1 MRCRSVAV
9 SSVAVFVCCLRLAP
23 VSSASR
29 ALSRSHLPWEFLP
42 LPHVLHDRRV
52 APSFSL
58 SCDRST
64 NAQHLRQQSCFL
76 LCAAVFLVCLLHASV
91 CAPALPAYS
100 CTRTPHSVCILRAF
114 CTPMARAPCP
124 LCLPV
129 CLVVL
134 AVNSA
139 VCCRGRAIAIPLLSF
154 FLLSSGILCGRRTP
168 IYAPCAREGRRVI
181 PRRGVRAI
189 VLHSSQ
195 CIIPFRVAAAGYR
208 VSAGHP
214 HTRTSV
220 PWLRRSIFP
229 RR

>member
-1 MRCRSVAV
+1 MCVGLGAVPFCCRL
-9 SSVAVFVCCLRLAP
+9 VCCRLRLLPPSGAGFFRLACA
-23 VSSASR
+23 V
-29 ALSRSHLPWEFLP
+29 ALSPSIP
-42 LPHVLHDRRV
+42 LPHVLHDCRV

-139 VCCRGRAIAIPLLSF
+139 VCCRGRAIAITLLSF

-195 CIIPFRVAAAGYR
+195 CIIAFGNFWHAKCCA
-208 VSAGHP
+208 
-214 HTRTSV
+214 
-220 PWLRRSIFP
+220 
-229 RR
+229 

>member
-1 MRCRSVAV
+1 VRCRSVAV

-64 NAQHLRQQSCFL
+64 NAQHLRQQPCFL

-100 CTRTPHSVCILRAF
+100 CTCTPHSVCILRAF

-154 FLLSSGILCGRRTP
+154 FLLSSGILCGRRPDAYLRTVCERRTP
-168 IYAPCAREGRRVI
+168 RHPTSGCAC
-181 PRRGVRAI
+181 
-189 VLHSSQ
+189 H
-195 CIIPFRVAAAGYR
+195 CAAFVSVHNTLY
-208 VSAGHP
+208 SAGGS
-214 HTRTSV
+214 RSGSA
-220 PWLRRSIFP
+220 PWSTN
-229 RR
+229 